1 MLEPEKAAARR
12 PMRDL
17 GRFSLAAAAPFI
29 ARFTSD
35 KGDEKAH
42 LADIRDLALLR
53 PEDPDD
59 YTHASIYRI
68 FGWGTWLLATTF
80 GYALLS
86 LVRGPL
92 GASIR
97 PVLEGVMIVF
107 VSIGMFAGGMM
118 LMSALRQLWCRL
130 LEGEINTRTMWTADR
145 PVPPE
150 NPGLLVR
157 SCLPTN
163 LDVVPAVLFA
173 YAFVPLLR
181 PE

>member
-1 MLEPEKAAARR
+1 MLRPEETRSRR

-17 GRFSLAAAAPFI
+17 GGFALVAAAPFI

-35 KGDEKAH
+35 KGDGGSH
-42 LADIRDLALLR
+42 LADMRELALLR

-59 YTHASIYRI
+59 YTYASVYRI
-68 FGWGTWLLATTF
+68 FGWGTWLLATTVLY
-80 GYALLS
+80 GLAS
-86 LVRGPL
+86 VARGPL
-92 GASIR
+92 GAAVT
-97 PVLEGVMIVF
+97 PVLEGIMIGA
-107 VSIGMFAGGMM
+107 VSIAMFAGGMA

-130 LEGEINTRTMWTADR
+130 LEGEINTRTMWTRDR
-145 PVPPE
+145 PEPPE

-163 LDVVPAVLFA
+163 LDVIPALLFA
-173 YAFVPLLR
+173 YAFVPLLL

>member
-1 MLEPEKAAARR
+1 
-12 PMRDL
+12 MRDL
-17 GRFSLAAAAPFI
+17 GGLALVAAAPFI

-35 KGDEKAH
+35 KGDGKSH
-42 LADIRDLALLR
+42 LADMRELALLR

-59 YTHASIYRI
+59 YTYASVYRI
-68 FGWGTWLLATTF
+68 FGWGTWLLATVLV
-80 GYALLS
+80 YALAS
-86 LVRGPL
+86 VARKPL
-92 GASIR
+92 APITA
-97 PVLEGVMIVF
+97 VLEGIMIVA

-118 LMSALRQLWCRL
+118 LMSAVRQLWCRM
-130 LEGEINTRTMWTADR
+130 LEGEINTRTMWTKDR

-163 LDVVPAVLFA
+163 LDVVPALLFA
-173 YAFVPLLR
+173 YAFVPLLL